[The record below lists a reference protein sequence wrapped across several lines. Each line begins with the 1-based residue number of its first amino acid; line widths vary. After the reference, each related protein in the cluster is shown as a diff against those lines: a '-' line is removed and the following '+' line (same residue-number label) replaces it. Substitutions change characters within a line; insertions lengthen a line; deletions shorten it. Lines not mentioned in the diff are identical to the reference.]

1 MKTILQDLKYALRG
15 LAKNPGFTVMA
26 IFTVALGVGANT
38 AIFSVV
44 KAVLLNHLPYRQPDR
59 LVMLAET
66 GADSIR
72 PVTVDFT
79 TTYDWRT
86 RSHSFEHLSLFR
98 SWSST
103 LVGENTPELINGL
116 RVNYDFFDT
125 LGVKMQLGRTFRSE
139 EDTAAQWHVMILS
152 HGLWQR
158 RFGGDPA
165 VIGRR
170 VRLNESTF
178 TIVGVL
184 PANFQ
189 SLTLS
194 KTDYAREM
202 FAPLGY
208 ELGGPSS
215 CRGCQ
220 HLHLVA
226 RLKPGVA
233 PDSASAELNTLMRGI
248 VAEHPSDYDP
258 KAGVL
263 LTPLQDHLVGPVRTA
278 LWVLLGAVGFVLL
291 IACANVMNLL
301 LARATGRSKEMAL
314 RTALGAERHR
324 IVRQLLTENL
334 ALAIAGGALGVLL
347 AVWGTSILASLGPR
361 EIPRVKE
368 VAMDVPVLLFGLAAS
383 IIAGVLFGLAP
394 AIRAS
399 RVDLI
404 DTLKDAGK
412 STEGRARY
420 GLRNVLVSAELA
432 LAFVLVVGA
441 GLLGNSFLHLLNVN
455 SGFDPHNVLTVATY
469 VYGERY
475 QKPEAE
481 LGLYQQVFDRL
492 RATPGIESVGM
503 VSTIPLGGNFD
514 RSAFHVED
522 RRLRN
527 PAEAPSADRYSVS
540 PDYFR
545 VMRIPLMRG
554 RSFTDQD
561 RPGGPPVMI
570 VSESCARS
578 QFAGQDPIGKH
589 IQLGSRDD
597 SKPWATVVGVVGDV
611 RQYGLDRAPN
621 MAVYIPQAQNLNFG
635 YLLVART
642 TIDPRR
648 LESAARAA
656 FLAAD
661 KTQPIYD
668 VKPME
673 EYLGASLAERSFT
686 LALLGL
692 FGALALVLA
701 AVGIYGVITYA
712 VSLRTRELGIRMALG
727 AQRQDVL
734 RMVLMQGA
742 ALTGW
747 GLLAGVAASLV
758 LTRFLGSMLYGV
770 KSWDIATSF
779 VVALI
784 LATVALVASYVPA
797 RRATKVDPMVA
808 LRYE

>member
-1 MKTILQDLKYALRG
+1 MKTIIQDLKYAFRG
-15 LAKNPGFTVMA
+15 LSKNPGFTAMA

-44 KAVLLNHLPYRQPDR
+44 KAVLINQLPYRQPDR

-66 GADSIR
+66 GSDSIR

-79 TTYDWRT
+79 TTYDWRA
-86 RSHSFEHLSLFR
+86 RSHSFERMSLFR
-98 SWSST
+98 AWSSA
-103 LVGENTPELINGL
+103 LVGQDAPELINGL

-125 LGVKMQLGRTFRSE
+125 LGVKMQLGRTFRPD

-152 HGLWQR
+152 HGLWVR
-158 RFGGDPA
+158 SFGGDPA
-165 VIGRR
+165 VIGRK

-184 PANFQ
+184 PESFQ
-189 SLTLS
+189 PLTLS

-208 ELGGPSS
+208 ELNGPSS

-226 RLKPGVA
+226 RLKSGVA
-233 PDSASAELNTLMRGI
+233 PESASAEVNTLMHGI
-248 VAEHPSDYDP
+248 VNEHPSDYNP

-263 LTPLQDHLVGPVRTA
+263 VTPLQDHLVGPVRTA

-314 RTALGAERHR
+314 RTALGAGRDR

-334 ALAIAGGALGVLL
+334 MLAVVGGAFGVLL

-368 VAMDVPVLLFGLAAS
+368 VTMDIPVLLFGLAAS

-412 STEGRARY
+412 STEGRARH
-420 GLRNVLVSAELA
+420 GLRNVLVSVELA
-432 LAFVLVVGA
+432 MAFVLVVGA

-455 SGFDPHNVLTVATY
+455 SGFDPRNVLTVATY
-469 VYGERY
+469 VYGTRY

-481 LGLYQQVFDRL
+481 LGLYKQVFDQL
-492 RATPGIESVGM
+492 RSTPGVESVGM

-514 RSAFHVED
+514 RAAMHIED
-522 RRLRN
+522 RRLEN
-527 PAEAPSADRYSVS
+527 PAQAPSPDRYSVS
-540 PDYFR
+540 PDYFH
-545 VMRIPLMRG
+545 VMRIPLLSG
-554 RSFTDQD
+554 RAFTDQD
-561 RPGGPPVMI
+561 RTGGPQVMI

-578 QFAGQDPIGKH
+578 QFPGQDPIGKH
-589 IQLGSRDD
+589 IQLGSRDE
-597 SKPWATVVGVVGDV
+597 SKPWATIVGVVGDV
-611 RQYGLDRAPN
+611 RQYGLDHAAN
-621 MAVYIPQAQNLNFG
+621 MAVYIPQAQNLNFT

-642 TIDPRR
+642 TMDPRR
-648 LESAARAA
+648 LEGAARAA

-661 KTQPIYD
+661 KTQPIFD
-668 VKPME
+668 VKPMQD
-673 EYLGASLAERSFT
+673 YLGASLAERSFT

-692 FGALALVLA
+692 FGVLALLLA
-701 AVGIYGVITYA
+701 AVGIYGVIAYA

-747 GLLAGVAASLV
+747 GLLAGLAASLV
-758 LTRFLGSMLYGV
+758 LTRFLGTMLYGV

-779 VVALI
+779 VVAII

>member
-1 MKTILQDLKYALRG
+1 MRG
-15 LAKNPGFTVMA
+15 V
-26 IFTVALGVGANT
+26 
-38 AIFSVV
+38 
-44 KAVLLNHLPYRQPDR
+44 
-59 LVMLAET
+59 
-66 GADSIR
+66 
-72 PVTVDFT
+72 
-79 TTYDWRT
+79 
-86 RSHSFEHLSLFR
+86 
-98 SWSST
+98 
-103 LVGENTPELINGL
+103 VGE
-116 RVNYDFFDT
+116 
-125 LGVKMQLGRTFRSE
+125 
-139 EDTAAQWHVMILS
+139 H
-152 HGLWQR
+152 
-158 RFGGDPA
+158 
-165 VIGRR
+165 
-170 VRLNESTF
+170 
-178 TIVGVL
+178 
-184 PANFQ
+184 
-189 SLTLS
+189 
-194 KTDYAREM
+194 
-202 FAPLGY
+202 
-208 ELGGPSS
+208 
-215 CRGCQ
+215 
-220 HLHLVA
+220 
-226 RLKPGVA
+226 
-233 PDSASAELNTLMRGI
+233 PDKYS
-248 VAEHPSDYDP
+248 P

-314 RTALGAERHR
+314 RTALGAGRDR

-347 AVWGTSILASLGPR
+347 AVWGTALLAHLAPR

-368 VAMDVPVLLFGLAAS
+368 VAMDLPVLLFGLASS

-412 STEGRARY
+412 STAGRGRH

-455 SGFDPHNVLTVATY
+455 SGFDPHNVLTVSTY
-469 VYGERY
+469 VYGARY

-481 LGLYQQVFDRL
+481 LGYYKEVADRL

-503 VSTIPLGGNFD
+503 VSTLPLGGSFD
-514 RSAFHVED
+514 RAGLHIED
-522 RRLRN
+522 RRLQN
-527 PAEAPSADRYSVS
+527 PADAPSPDRYSAS

-545 VMRIPLMRG
+545 VMRIPLLRG
-554 RSFTDQD
+554 RAFTDQD
-561 RPGGPPVMI
+561 RQGSPQVMLI
-570 VSESCARS
+570 SESLAKS
-578 QFAGQDPIGKH
+578 QFSGVDPIGKH
-589 IQLGSRDD
+589 IQLGGRDD

-611 RQYGLDRAPN
+611 RQYGLDRTPN
-621 MAVYIPQAQNLNFG
+621 MAAYIPQAQNLNFG
-635 YLLVART
+635 YVLVART
-642 TIDPRR
+642 TLDPRR
-648 LESAARAA
+648 LEGAARAA

-661 KTQPIYD
+661 KTQPIFD

-673 EYLGASLAERSFT
+673 DWLGSSLAERSFT

-742 ALTGW
+742 TLTGW
-747 GLLAGVAASLV
+747 GLLAGLAASLV
-758 LTRFLGSMLYGV
+758 LTRFLGTMLYGV

-779 VVALI
+779 VVAII

>member
-1 MKTILQDLKYALRG
+1 MKTIVQDLKYAFRG
-15 LAKNPGFTVMA
+15 LARNPGFTAMA

-44 KAVLLNHLPYRQPDR
+44 KAVLLNQLPYRQPDR
-59 LVMLAET
+59 LVTLAES
-66 GADSIR
+66 GPNAVR

-79 TTYDWRT
+79 TTYDLRA
-86 RSHSFEHLSLFR
+86 RSHSFESMSLYR
-98 SWSST
+98 EWNSA
-103 LVGENTPELINGL
+103 LVEQSTPELINGM
-116 RVNYDFFDT
+116 RVNYDFFAA

-139 EDTAAQWHVMILS
+139 EDTAAEWHVMILS
-152 HGLWQR
+152 YGLWQR
-158 RFGGDPA
+158 RFGGDPE
-165 VIGRR
+165 VIGRK

-178 TIVGVL
+178 TVVGVL
-184 PANFQ
+184 PAGFQ
-189 SLTLS
+189 PVPLMQGD
-194 KTDYAREM
+194 KAREI

-208 ELGGPSS
+208 ELNGPSS

-220 HLHLVA
+220 HLRLIG
-226 RLKPGVA
+226 RLKAGVA
-233 PDSASAELNTLMRGI
+233 AESARAELNTIMRGI
-248 VAEHPSDYDP
+248 VAEHPSSYDP

-263 LTPLQDHLVGPVRTA
+263 VTPLQDYLVGPVRTA

-314 RTALGAERHR
+314 RTALGAGRER

-334 ALAIAGGALGVLL
+334 ALAVAGGALGVLL

-368 VAMDVPVLLFGLAAS
+368 VTMDLPVLLFGLAAS

-399 RVDLI
+399 KIDLI

-412 STEGRARY
+412 STEGRGRH

-441 GLLGNSFLHLLNVN
+441 GLLGNSFLRLLNVN

-481 LGLYQQVFDRL
+481 LGLYLQIFDRL
-492 RATPGIESVGM
+492 RTTPGVESVAM
-503 VSTIPLGGNFD
+503 VSTLPLGGSFD
-514 RSAFHVED
+514 RTGFQVED
-522 RRLRN
+522 RPLRN
-527 PAEAPSADRYSVS
+527 AAEAPSLDRYSVS
-540 PDYFR
+540 PDYFH
-545 VMRIPLMRG
+545 VMRIPLLRG
-554 RSFTDQD
+554 RAFADRD
-561 RPGGPPVMI
+561 RPGGQQVII

-578 QFAGQDPIGKH
+578 QFPGQDPIGKH
-589 IQLGSRDD
+589 IQLGRND

-621 MAVYIPQAQNLNFG
+621 MAAYIPQAQDLSFS

-642 TIDPRR
+642 TMDPRR

-661 KTQPIYD
+661 KTQPIFD

-673 EYLGASLAERSFT
+673 DYLGASLAERSFT

-712 VSLRTRELGIRMALG
+712 VSLRMRELGIRMALG

-734 RMVLMQGA
+734 RMVLHQGA
-742 ALTGW
+742 TLTGW
-747 GLLAGVAASLV
+747 GLLAGFAASLV
-758 LTRFLGSMLYGV
+758 LTRFLGSLLYGV

-779 VVALI
+779 VVAII
-784 LATVALVASYVPA
+784 LATVALIASYVPA

>member
-1 MKTILQDLKYALRG
+1 MKTILQDLKYAFRG
-15 LAKNPGFTVMA
+15 LTKNPGFTAMA

-44 KAVLLNHLPYRQPDR
+44 KAVLLNQLPYRQPDR
-59 LVMLAET
+59 LVMVAES
-66 GADSIR
+66 DSFSVR

-79 TTYDWRT
+79 TTYDWRA
-86 RSHSFEHLSLFR
+86 RSHSFERLSLFR
-98 SWSST
+98 GWSSA
-103 LVGENTPELINGL
+103 LVEHDTPELINGM

-125 LGVKMQLGRTFRSE
+125 LGAKMQLGRTFRTE
-139 EDTAAQWHVMILS
+139 EDTAARWHVMILS
-152 HGLWQR
+152 HGLWLR
-158 RFGGDPA
+158 RFGADPA
-165 VIGRR
+165 VIGRQ

-184 PANFQ
+184 PAGFQ
-189 SLTLS
+189 PLTLS
-194 KTDYAREM
+194 QTDNAPEM

-208 ELGGPSS
+208 ELNGPSS

-220 HLHLVA
+220 HLRLVG

-233 PDSASAELNTLMRGI
+233 PESAGAELNTIMRGI
-248 VAEHPSDYDP
+248 VSEHPSGYGP
-258 KAGVL
+258 KARVL
-263 LTPLQDHLVGPVRTA
+263 LTPLQDHLTGPVRTA

-301 LARATGRSKEMAL
+301 LARATGRSREIAL
-314 RTALGAERHR
+314 RTALGAGRDR
-324 IVRQLLTENL
+324 IIRQLLTENL
-334 ALAIAGGALGVLL
+334 ALAVAGGALGVLL
-347 AVWGTSILASLGPR
+347 ALWGTSILASLGPR
-361 EIPRVKE
+361 EIPRVRE
-368 VAMDVPVLLFGLAAS
+368 VTMDVPVLLFGLAAS

-404 DTLKDAGK
+404 YALKDAGK
-412 STEGRARY
+412 STEGRARH
-420 GLRNVLVSAELA
+420 GLRNILVSAELA

-455 SGFDPHNVLTVATY
+455 PGFDPHNVLTVATY
-469 VYGERY
+469 VYGSRY

-481 LGLYQQVFDRL
+481 LGLYKQVIDRL
-492 RATPGIESVGM
+492 RVTPGVESIGM
-503 VSTIPLGGNFD
+503 VSVLPLGANFD
-514 RSAFHVED
+514 RSTFNVED
-522 RRLRN
+522 RPLPN
-527 PAEAPSADRYSVS
+527 PSEAPSADRYSVS
-540 PDYFR
+540 PDYFH
-545 VMRIPLMRG
+545 VLRIPLVRG
-554 RSFTDQD
+554 RAFTDQD
-561 RPGGPPVMI
+561 RQGAPPVMI
-570 VSESCARS
+570 ISESCAQS
-578 QFAGQDPIGKH
+578 QFPGQDPIGKH
-589 IQLGSRDD
+589 IQFGSRDD
-597 SKPWATVVGVVGDV
+597 KKPWATVVGVVGDV

-621 MAVYIPQAQNLNFG
+621 MAAYLPQAQDVNFG

-642 TIDPRR
+642 TMDPRR
-648 LESAARAA
+648 LEGAARAA

-661 KTQPIYD
+661 KTQPIFD

-734 RMVLMQGA
+734 RMVLTQGA
-742 ALTGW
+742 ALTVR
-747 GLLAGVAASLV
+747 GLLAGLAASLV
-758 LTRFLGSMLYGV
+758 LTRFLSTMLYGV

-784 LATVALVASYVPA
+784 LATVALIASYVPA